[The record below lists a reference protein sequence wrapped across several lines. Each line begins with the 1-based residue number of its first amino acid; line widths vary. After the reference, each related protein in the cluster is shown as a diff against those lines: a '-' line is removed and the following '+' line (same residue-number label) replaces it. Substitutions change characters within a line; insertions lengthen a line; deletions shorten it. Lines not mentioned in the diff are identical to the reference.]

1 MEVKYKTVYK
11 SSDDR
16 RILMD
21 LYNKV
26 LSSWP
31 VPFTEIDIESKYGK
45 THIIKC
51 GNQNGKPILLF
62 HGTGNNSLMWRYNCE
77 ELGKKYLLY
86 LVDTINDP
94 GKSEQS
100 NLFNPQFN
108 YSDWIDDLLNQLNLR
123 SVSIIGHSKG
133 GWLALN
139 TVIKIQERIEKVAL
153 LAPAVGINEKL
164 NMQFLLKSISVGI
177 NPSTKNI
184 EKYFRYMS
192 CPGKLPSKP
201 YIDYVSTLVKGT
213 KAKPIKHRQF
223 TDDELKGIQ
232 KPIFLM
238 FGEYEVCN
246 DYKEVIERAKALI
259 SNLKYEIIPNAGHGL
274 QGDNPELIN
283 KLIIEFLN

>member
-1 MEVKYKTVYK
+1 METKYKSVYR

-16 RILMD
+16 NRLMN

-26 LSSWP
+26 LSNWP
-31 VPFTEIDIESKYGK
+31 VAFTEIDIESKYGN
-45 THIIKC
+45 THVIKC
-51 GNQNGKPILLF
+51 GNQNGKPVLLF

-77 ELGKKYLLY
+77 EIGKKYSLY

-100 NLFNPQFN
+100 NIFNPQFD
-108 YSDWIDDLLNQLNLR
+108 YCGWIKDLLVQLGLL

-139 TVIKIQERIEKVAL
+139 TVIKIQEHIDRVVL
-153 LAPAVGINEKL
+153 LAPAIGINEKL
-164 NMQFLLKSISVGI
+164 NVQFLLKSISVGI
-177 NPSTKNI
+177 NPSVRNI

-192 CPGKLPSKP
+192 CPGKLPNKQ
-201 YIDYVSTLVKGT
+201 YIEYVSTLIKGT

-223 TDDELKGIQ
+223 NDDELKGIQ
-232 KPIFLM
+232 KPVLLL

-246 DYKEVIERAKALI
+246 DYKAVIERAKVLI
-259 SNLKYEIIPNAGHGL
+259 NNLRYEVIPNAGHGL
-274 QGDNPELIN
+274 QGDNPDIIN
-283 KLIIEFLN
+283 KLIIDFLN